1 MDKTISVQELADFLE
16 QLLSKKPSKTGQRLC
31 SERDLGEK
39 LNIDRM
45 KVQKAFG
52 LLMEKG
58 IITRRIGSGT
68 YIRKVPKRSGS
79 SQQILWNGDTPVK
92 VEALFAKPSP
102 VPARHQINQEHRSL
116 KLALLPTW
124 ESESNNSILGGIKD
138 RVRREGHEI
147 KTYRIKQATKED
159 VPPHTIPPDP
169 KLVAKLKEER
179 FDGYILWARY
189 VPVMEQAF
197 PGQSPPC
204 VYIGSG
210 SRDEDLNSAPLVRID
225 LEDAAVRGLKLLAK
239 EGYEKIGMIRYS
251 SMSRDVVED
260 ERLYHEVL
268 DRFGL
273 SYRNVASCKL
283 KTANAQNIV
292 KKMFLGKDRPQAV
305 FVDDDVLLH
314 YLAAEWANQGITPGK
329 DLAVITISNRGN
341 ALPAGWDWS
350 RLEFH
355 PEQVGRMA
363 VDCLLQE
370 IQTAGEELCSF
381 EHLSVWRPGA
391 THQIQKICNGL
402 SLSLK
407 ARK

>member
-1 MDKTISVQELADFLE
+1 MNKTISVQELADVLE
-16 QLLSKKPSKTGQRLC
+16 QLLSRKPSKTGQRLC
-31 SERDLGEK
+31 SERTLGEK

-58 IITRRIGSGT
+58 ILTRSIGSGT
-68 YIRKVPKRSGS
+68 YIRKVPKPTGHSRPIRGS
-79 SQQILWNGDTPVK
+79 DDTLLK
-92 VEALFAKPSP
+92 VEDLFAKPSP
-102 VPARHQINQEHRSL
+102 APVRRQINKEHRSL

-124 ESESNNSILGGIKD
+124 DSDSNHSILGGIKD
-138 RVRREGHEI
+138 RARREGHDI
-147 KTYRIKQATKED
+147 QTYKIKQKTKED

-169 KLVAKLKEER
+169 KLVAKLRAEH

-210 SRDEDLNSAPLVRID
+210 SREEDLDSAPLVRID
-225 LEDAAVRGLKLLAK
+225 LEDAVVRGLKLLAK
-239 EGYEKIGMIRYS
+239 EKYEKIGLIRYS
-251 SMSRDVVED
+251 SMSRDIKED

-268 DRFGL
+268 DRLGL

-283 KTANAQNIV
+283 KAADAKQV
-292 KKMFLGKDRPQAV
+292 VRKMFFGKDRPQAV

-314 YLAAEWANQGITPGK
+314 YLAAEWAAQGITPGV
-329 DLAVITISNRGN
+329 DFAVITISNRGN
-341 ALPAGWDWS
+341 SLPAGWNWS

-391 THQIQKICNGL
+391 THRLEKPE
-402 SLSLK
+402 
-407 ARK
+407 